1 MSWTDGAL
9 IEQEIETL
17 IKDSADTTSDLLSS
31 LGPVWA
37 IPTTNKMCYEPYNIG
52 IKEKKS
58 ENLGS
63 R

>member
-1 MSWTDGAL
+1 MPWTDGAL

-17 IKDSADTTSDLLSS
+17 IKENADTTSDLLSS
-31 LGPVWA
+31 LSHVWA
-37 IPTTNKMCYEPYNIG
+37 ILTTNKMHYEPYNIG